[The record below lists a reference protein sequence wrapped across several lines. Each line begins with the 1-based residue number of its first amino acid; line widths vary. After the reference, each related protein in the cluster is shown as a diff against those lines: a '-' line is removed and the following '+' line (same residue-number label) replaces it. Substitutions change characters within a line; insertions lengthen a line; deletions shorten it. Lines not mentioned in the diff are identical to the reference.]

1 MLNKK
6 QWIKEF
12 KKILIK
18 EEVPAWDRGFMLTW
32 IRMDVSYKNLTPREA
47 ANECIDYMYEDPHG
61 IDIT

>member
-18 EEVPAWDRGFMLTW
+18 AEVPAWDRGFMLSW
-32 IRMDVSYKNLTPREA
+32 VIWDVSYKNLTPREA
-47 ANECIDYMYEDPHG
+47 ADECIDYMYGDPNKT
-61 IDIT
+61 DIV